1 MLKRVFILIMISLL
15 LSCATSEVAKEAEE
29 KPVTEEA
36 KQDLILPEK
45 IEDGLPVTREKII
58 ERKPPP
64 VVIEKGVED
73 KYVILNFD
81 DADIRTVI
89 ETMGDLLNIN
99 YILSPGISG
108 KVTIQSYKKFPVRD
122 LFSVFQSILEMNGLT
137 AVKNKGFY
145 FILTAE
151 SAKQQPL
158 DIETGKDVQ
167 MTIDSGFITQIVP
180 LEFIKASD
188 AANLLRGVMPRGTD
202 LIVYEPTNL
211 LIVTSRPEG
220 LIKFMKIL
228 EAIDLAP
235 SDRENIRTF
244 VYYVENGEAKSLASI
259 LKEIYVVKQTSGKKV
274 TASRTKAR
282 VTKGR
287 KTAVRPT
294 TATIVSTAGEIEG
307 DVTITSYDDIN
318 ALIIKS
324 SPAAY
329 LAMLET
335 IKKIDIPPKQVLIEV
350 MIAEITLNDDESMGV
365 EWLLKSESKK
375 TTYLG
380 GFTNKPPLDVDT
392 PATGAPKVGSYFG
405 YIINPTEFVG
415 MINLFATYGKV
426 NILSSPHILALD
438 NKEAKIEVGEDIPI
452 ATGLNTSTT
461 AADTAGTT
469 LVSSGQIQY
478 RTAGTLLTVT
488 PHINDKDFVSLKIS
502 QEFSGP
508 GEETTVAGTEFPS
521 FFTRRAETTGIVQD
535 GHTLIIGGLIGETKT
550 VTRSGLPILSKLP
563 IIGFLFGTSSVTVR
577 KTELIIMLT
586 PHVIRNQEDADRQT
600 ERFQNKVRSVKER
613 IDTVRF
619 GDWKVRES
627 TKEIE
632 PLEEKGNTKGV
643 E

>member
-1 MLKRVFILIMISLL
+1 MVKRAFIVIMISLL
-15 LSCATSEVAKEAEE
+15 LSCATSEVAKETEG
-29 KPVTEEA
+29 KPMIEDVEQE
-36 KQDLILPEK
+36 LILPEK
-45 IEDGLPVTREKII
+45 IEDELSVAREKII
-58 ERKPPP
+58 EKKLPSI
-64 VVIEKGVED
+64 VIEKGVED
-73 KYVILNFD
+73 KYVIINFD

-137 AVKNKGFY
+137 AVQNKDFY
-145 FILTAE
+145 FILTVE

-158 DIETGKDVQ
+158 DIESGKDVP
-167 MTIDSGFITQIVP
+167 MKMDSGFITQIIP

-188 AANLLRGVMPRGTD
+188 AANLLRGLMPRGTD

-220 LIKFMKIL
+220 LVKFMKIL

-235 SDRENIRTF
+235 SNRENIRTF

-259 LKEIYVVKQTSGKKV
+259 LKEIYVIKQTSGKRV

-307 DVTITSYDDIN
+307 EITITSYDDIN

-335 IKKIDIPPKQVLIEV
+335 IKKLDIPPKQVLIEV

-375 TTYLG
+375 TTYLA
-380 GFTNKPPLDVDT
+380 GFTPSALDVDT
-392 PATGAPKVGSYFG
+392 PATGAPTTNFFG
-405 YIINPTEFVG
+405 YVINPTEFVG
-415 MINLFATYGKV
+415 MINLFASYGKV
-426 NILSSPHILALD
+426 DILSSPHILALD
-438 NKEAKIEVGEDIPI
+438 NKEAKIEVGNDIPI
-452 ATGLNTSTT
+452 ATGLNTTT
-461 AADTAGTT
+461 SGDTTGTT
-469 LVSSGQIQY
+469 LVSAGQIQY

-488 PHINDKDFVSLKIS
+488 PHINDKDFVTLKVS
-502 QEFSGP
+502 QEFSGL
-508 GEETTVAGTEFPS
+508 GDETTVAGTEFPS
-521 FFTRRAETTGIVQD
+521 FFTRRAETTGIVKD

-550 VTRSGLPILSKLP
+550 ATRSGLPILSKLP

-577 KTELIIMLT
+577 KTELIIMIT
-586 PHVIRNQEDADRQT
+586 PHVIRNQEDADRKT
-600 ERFQNKVRSVKER
+600 EEFQNRVRSVKKR

-619 GDWKVRES
+619 RDWKIKEPAKEKES
-627 TKEIE
+627 S
-632 PLEEKGNTKGV
+632 EEK

>member
-1 MLKRVFILIMISLL
+1 MVKRAFIVIMISLL
-15 LSCATSEVAKEAEE
+15 LSCATSEVAKETEE
-29 KPVTEEA
+29 KPVIEDAE
-36 KQDLILPEK
+36 QELILPEK
-45 IEDGLPVTREKII
+45 IGDELPVAGAKVI

-73 KYVILNFD
+73 KYVIINFD

-137 AVKNKGFY
+137 AVQNKDFY
-145 FILTAE
+145 FILTVE

-158 DIETGKDVQ
+158 DIESGKDVP
-167 MTIDSGFITQIVP
+167 MKMDSGFITQIIP

-188 AANLLRGVMPRGTD
+188 AANLLRGLMPRGTD

-220 LIKFMKIL
+220 LVKFMKIL

-235 SDRENIRTF
+235 SNRENIRTF

-259 LKEIYVVKQTSGKKV
+259 LKEIYVIKQTSGKRV

-307 DVTITSYDDIN
+307 EITITSYDDIN

-335 IKKIDIPPKQVLIEV
+335 IKKLDIPPKQVLIEV

-375 TTYLG
+375 TTYLA
-380 GFTNKPPLDVDT
+380 GFTPSALDVDT
-392 PATGAPKVGSYFG
+392 PATGAPTTNFFG
-405 YIINPTEFVG
+405 YVINPTEFVG
-415 MINLFATYGKV
+415 MINLFASYGKV
-426 NILSSPHILALD
+426 DILSSPHILALD
-438 NKEAKIEVGEDIPI
+438 NKEAKIEVGNDIPI
-452 ATGLNTSTT
+452 ATGLNTTT
-461 AADTAGTT
+461 SGDTTGTT
-469 LVSSGQIQY
+469 LVSAGQIQY

-488 PHINDKDFVSLKIS
+488 PHINDKDFVTLKVS
-502 QEFSGP
+502 QEFSGL
-508 GEETTVAGTEFPS
+508 GDETTVAGTQFPS
-521 FFTRRAETTGIVQD
+521 FFTRRAETTGIVKD

-550 VTRSGLPILSKLP
+550 ATRSGLPILSKLP

-577 KTELIIMLT
+577 KTELIIMIT
-586 PHVIRNQEDADRQT
+586 PHVIRNQEDADNKT
-600 ERFQNKVRSVKER
+600 EEFQNRVRSVKER

-619 GDWKVRES
+619 RDWKVKEPTKDNES
-627 TKEIE
+627 S
-632 PLEEKGNTKGV
+632 EEKVNTKGV

>member
-1 MLKRVFILIMISLL
+1 MVKRAFIVIMISLL
-15 LSCATSEVAKEAEE
+15 LSCASSEVAKEAEE
-29 KPVTEEA
+29 KPGIEDA
-36 KQDLILPEK
+36 KQELILPEK
-45 IEDGLPVTREKII
+45 IEEGSPVAREKVI
-58 ERKPPP
+58 ERKTPP

-158 DIETGKDVQ
+158 DIETGKDVP
-167 MTIDSGFITQIVP
+167 MKMDSGFITQIIP

-188 AANLLRGVMPRGTD
+188 AANLLRG
-202 LIVYEPTNL
+202 PTNL

-220 LIKFMKIL
+220 LMKFMKIL
-228 EAIDLAP
+228 EAIDVAP
-235 SDRENIRTF
+235 SERENIRTF

-259 LKEIYVVKQTSGKKV
+259 LKEIYVVKQTSGRKV

-307 DVTITSYDDIN
+307 DITITSYDDIN

-335 IKKIDIPPKQVLIEV
+335 IKKLDIPPKQVLIEV
-350 MIAEITLNDDESMGV
+350 MIAEITLNDDESMGI
-365 EWLLKSESKK
+365 EWLLKQESNKS
-375 TTYLG
+375 TILA
-380 GFTNKPPLDVDT
+380 GFTPTALDVDT
-392 PATGAPKVGSYFG
+392 PATGAPTTNYFG

-415 MINLFATYGKV
+415 MINLFASYGKV
-426 NILSSPHILALD
+426 DILSSPHILALD

-461 AADTAGTT
+461 AAETAGTT
-469 LVSSGQIQY
+469 LVSAGQIQY

-488 PHINDKDFVSLKIS
+488 PHINDKDFVTLKVS

-521 FFTRRAETTGIVQD
+521 FFTRRAETTGIVQRPGWTYFD
-535 GHTLIIGGLIGETKT
+535 NWW
-550 VTRSGLPILSKLP
+550 SY
-563 IIGFLFGTSSVTVR
+563 
-577 KTELIIMLT
+577 
-586 PHVIRNQEDADRQT
+586 
-600 ERFQNKVRSVKER
+600 
-613 IDTVRF
+613 
-619 GDWKVRES
+619 W
-627 TKEIE
+627 
-632 PLEEKGNTKGV
+632 
-643 E
+643 

>member
-1 MLKRVFILIMISLL
+1 MTKRMLIVIMISLL
-15 LSCATSEVAKEAEE
+15 LSCATSEVAKKVEE
-29 KPVTEEA
+29 EPAPEES
-36 KQDLILPEK
+36 KKELILPET
-45 IEDGLPVTREKII
+45 IEEARPAAKETVID
-58 ERKPPP
+58 RKTPP
-64 VVIEKGVED
+64 VMVEKGVED

-151 SAKQQPL
+151 NAKQQPL
-158 DIETGKDVQ
+158 DIETGKKVE
-167 MTIDSGFITQIVP
+167 MTIDSGFITQIIP

-188 AANLLRGVMPRGTD
+188 AANLLRGLMPRGTD

-220 LIKFMKIL
+220 LVKFMKIL
-228 EAIDLAP
+228 EAIDVAP
-235 SDRENIRTF
+235 SERENIRTF

-259 LKEIYVVKQTSGKKV
+259 LKEIYVTKQKSGKTV
-274 TASRTKAR
+274 TTSRPRTR
-282 VTKGR
+282 VATGK
-287 KTAVRPT
+287 KTAVRPS

-307 DVTITSYDDIN
+307 EVTITSYDDIN

-365 EWLLKSESKK
+365 EWLLKSEEGKS
-375 TTYLG
+375 TYLG
-380 GFTNKPPLDVDT
+380 GFTPTPLDVEN
-392 PATGAPKVGSYFG
+392 PATGAPSPNYFG

-415 MINLFATYGKV
+415 MIELFATYGRV

-452 ATGLNTSTT
+452 ATGLNTSTS
-461 AADTAGTT
+461 AADTVGTT

-521 FFTRRAETTGIVQD
+521 FFTRRAETTGIVRD
-535 GHTLIIGGLIGETKT
+535 GHTLVIGGLIGETRT
-550 VTRSGLPILSKLP
+550 TTRSGLPILSKIP

-577 KTELIIMLT
+577 KTELIIMIT
-586 PHVIRNQEDADRQT
+586 PHVIKSQEDADRQT
-600 ERFQNKVRSVKER
+600 EEFQSKVRSVKER
-613 IDTVRF
+613 INTDRF
-619 GDWKVRES
+619 RDWIVDEPAKGKES
-627 TKEIE
+627 G
-632 PLEEKGNTKGV
+632 EEKGDVKRD